1 MGEQTVV
8 ANEEISGADPVQAG
22 EGSYKPL
29 SVQPAPQAIVPALSS
44 DSTATNVP
52 VADRLA
58 EWGLP
63 GVLRGLHHELD
74 TFGRIHKYDWI
85 SKRLL
90 VLRNVIIASALV
102 VVTLLIVVIS
112 TRELSKDVLVISGFD
127 VPSSLEQ
134 RGFSSRVMG
143 KKLFD
148 QLNFIRTQTLTKLPK
163 KDIVPSVWK
172 SEADVAIPETK
183 LTVGSLF
190 AYLRGLLGRDTYVD
204 GELTEL
210 GSQVAVTV
218 RVRGKPHQTVSG
230 SINELDKL
238 MLKAAEHIM
247 LETHPYVVA
256 QFRYFKNDMAGSLQ
270 AALSSAQSSNPV
282 EVADALQLWGQLLAA
297 KGDMV
302 GAMAKWEESLLASPS
317 TSSAG
322 VRIIQELRKLGR
334 KDEVLKRLQQRV
346 ASYPNDS
353 FAWAE
358 LASISIDEGD
368 DAAAERY
375 NKRALALNPYNANAM
390 FNESQLLEDRDPAAA
405 LAVGEKMERA
415 VTAAQDPSLRA
426 LALAAQM
433 NSLVALREYGRAKSL
448 AENYIAAV
456 PLDYQGYYRLAHV
469 LTFMH
474 DYAAALAAA
483 DKAIVMGSRSVY
495 IWRVRALIDKGDLD
509 AARHD
514 ADVNLKSFPKYAL
527 MYYGDIYLKQNKPVA
542 AAEKY
547 REVIARL
554 PNRSRGH
561 TGLGRALAAQS
572 DAQGA
577 EQEFKKALELAPQ
590 IGDPYFYWGEML
602 AANGDHASAIKK
614 YQQALAL
621 HPKWGE
627 PYALWGDAL
636 VAQGD
641 VVGAKEKYA
650 KALELEPKNPA
661 FQKYKAKP

>member
-1 MGEQTVV
+1 M
-8 ANEEISGADPVQAG
+8 
-22 EGSYKPL
+22 
-29 SVQPAPQAIVPALSS
+29 PAQSS

-52 VADRLA
+52 VADKLA

-63 GVLRGLHHELD
+63 AVLQGLHHELD

-102 VVTLLIVVIS
+102 VVTLLVVVIS
-112 TRELSKDVLVISGFD
+112 ARELSKDVLVISGFD
-127 VPSSLEQ
+127 VPASLEQ

-183 LTVGSLF
+183 LTIGALF
-190 AYLRGLLGRDTYVD
+190 AYIRGLLGRDTYVD
-204 GELTEL
+204 GELTEQ

-218 RVRGKPHQTVSG
+218 RIRGKPHQTVTG
-230 SINELDKL
+230 TIDELDAL
-238 MLKAAEHIM
+238 MLKAAEHVM
-247 LETHPYVVA
+247 LETHPYVLA
-256 QFRYFKNDMAGSLQ
+256 QFRYFRNDTSGSLQ
-270 AALSSAQSSNPV
+270 AALISAQSSNPV

-297 KGDMV
+297 RGDMV
-302 GAMAKWEESLLASPS
+302 GAMAKWEESLLASPP
-317 TSSAG
+317 TSRALG
-322 VRIIQELRKLGR
+322 RIVQELRKLGR
-334 KDEVLKRLQQRV
+334 KDEVMKRLQQRA
-346 ASYPNDS
+346 ASYPNES

-405 LAVGEKMERA
+405 LAVGERMERA
-415 VTAAQDPSLRA
+415 VTATQDPTLRA
-426 LALAAQM
+426 LALGAQV
-433 NSLVALREYGRAKSL
+433 NPLVTLREYDRAKSL

-456 PLDYQGYYRLAHV
+456 PLDYQGYYRLAQV
-469 LTFMH
+469 LAPMH
-474 DYAAALAAA
+474 DYDGANAASN
-483 DKAIVMGSRSVY
+483 KAIAMGSRSVY

-509 AARHD
+509 GARRE
-514 ADVNLKSFPKYAL
+514 AETNLKSFPKYAL
-527 MYYGDIYLKQNKPVA
+527 MFFGDIYLKQKQPVA

-561 TGLGRALAAQS
+561 TGLGRALAAQG
-572 DAQGA
+572 DTRGA
-577 EQEFKKALELAPQ
+577 EQEFKRAAELGPQ
-590 IGDPYFYWGEML
+590 FGDPYFYWGEML
-602 AANGDHASAIKK
+602 AANGDHAGAIKK

-641 VVGAKEKYA
+641 AVGAKEKYA

-661 FQKYKAKP
+661 FQKYRAKL

>member
-8 ANEEISGADPVQAG
+8 ANEMISGADPVQAE
-22 EGSYKPL
+22 EGPIRPL
-29 SVQPAPQAIVPALSS
+29 PVLPASQAVTPAEVRTNN
-44 DSTATNVP
+44 STPMSIT
-52 VADRLA
+52 DRLA

-74 TFGRIHKYDWI
+74 AFGKIHKYDWI

-102 VVTLLIVVIS
+102 VVTLLVVVIS
-112 TRELSKDVLVISGFD
+112 ARELSKDVLVISGFD
-127 VPSSLEQ
+127 VPSLLEQ

-148 QLNFIRTQTLTKLPK
+148 QLNFIRTQTLTKLPA

-190 AYLRGLLGRDTYVD
+190 AYIRGLLGRDTYVD
-204 GELTEL
+204 GELTEQ

-218 RVRGKPHQTVSG
+218 RIRGKPHQTVSG
-230 SINELDKL
+230 SIDELDKL

-247 LETHPYVVA
+247 LETHPYVLA

-297 KGDMV
+297 KGDMA
-302 GAMAKWEESLLASPS
+302 GAIAKWEESLLAAPR
-317 TSSAG
+317 TSRALG
-322 VRIIQELRKLGR
+322 GIVGELRRQGR
-334 KDEVLKRLQQRV
+334 TDEVLKRLQQRTV
-346 ASYPNDS
+346 DYPGESYS
-353 FAWAE
+353 WST
-358 LASISIDEGD
+358 LAGISYDNGD

-375 NKRALALNPYNANAM
+375 NNKALALNPLDADAM
-390 FNESQLLEDRDPAAA
+390 FNEAQLLMTRDPAAA
-405 LAVGEKMERA
+405 LAIGDRMERA
-415 VTAAQDPSLRA
+415 VRLTQDPTMRGLA
-426 LALAAQM
+426 LHAQSNALAA
-433 NSLVALREYGRAKSL
+433 LREHERAKFLVES
-448 AENYIAAV
+448 YIAAE
-456 PLDYQGYYRLAHV
+456 PLSATGYYRLSQV
-469 LTFMH
+469 LGLMH
-474 DYAAALAAA
+474 DYEGAIVAAN
-483 DKAIVMGSRSVY
+483 KAIAMGSRSAY
-495 IWRVRALIDKGDLD
+495 LMRVRALIGKDDFESARRDIEVNFKG
-509 AARHD
+509 
-514 ADVNLKSFPKYAL
+514 FPRFAL
-527 MYYGDIYLKQNKPVA
+527 LALGDIHIKQKQPAA

-547 REVIARL
+547 REMIALAPGRAA
-554 PNRSRGH
+554 GYTH
-561 TGLGRALAAQS
+561 LGRALAAQG
-572 DAQGA
+572 DVRGA
-577 EQEFKKALELAPQ
+577 EQQFRKAAELGPK

-602 AANGDHASAIKK
+602 AANGDHAGAIKK

-636 VAQGD
+636 AAQGD
-641 VVGAKEKYA
+641 TVGAKEKYA

-661 FQKYKAKP
+661 FQKYKTKP